1 MANEAYMSISVRGNF
16 EPDEFTARV
25 CLAPSKIWRKGQRD
39 AERGIPKIS
48 GWSLASRKINGDV
61 IDLFDLA
68 DELLLPLGE
77 KAAVLHDAARALG
90 AEITVHMVIFIS
102 VLESIPTPAISLSA
116 EAVAVVERLGA
127 SLDIDTYRND
137 TPENEK

>member
-1 MANEAYMSISVRGNF
+1 MAHEAYMSVSVRGDF

-25 CLAPSKIWRKGQRD
+25 CLSPSKMWRKGQGD
-39 AERGIPKIS
+39 VERGIPTMS
-48 GWSLASRKINGDV
+48 GWSLTSRKITGDV

-102 VLESIPTPAISLSA
+102 ILETIPTPAIGLSA
-116 EAVAVVERLGA
+116 EAVTVVERLGA

-137 TPENEK
+137 TPENKK